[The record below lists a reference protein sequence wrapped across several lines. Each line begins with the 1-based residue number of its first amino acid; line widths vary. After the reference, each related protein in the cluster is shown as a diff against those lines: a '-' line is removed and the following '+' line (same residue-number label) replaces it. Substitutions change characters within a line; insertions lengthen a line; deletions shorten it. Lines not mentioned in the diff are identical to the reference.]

1 MTILSAEQPTKFE
14 LIINLKTAEALGLQ
28 ISDKLLA
35 IADKV
40 IDWNDANSSRCL
52 EIRQWA
58 SHFVTTRPAPKVSR
72 ARNGA
77 GQGWP
82 ELKALIEKVP

>member
-1 MTILSAEQPTKFE
+1 VFVTVGSPYAALAARAATTTIPIVFVISDDPVRYRLVDSLSRPGGTVTGMTILSAEQPTKFE

-40 IDWNDANSSRCL
+40 ID
-52 EIRQWA
+52 
-58 SHFVTTRPAPKVSR
+58 
-72 ARNGA
+72 
-77 GQGWP
+77 
-82 ELKALIEKVP
+82 